1 LWREQRNEE
10 RYSVLRASM
19 MHEHCAYHSLI
30 GRIET
35 SLRSSSHD
43 AQNPLVRGIKRSL
56 RSENNFDAD
65 TQLLTV
71 APSAGRHILTLDIVP
86 PKGTHF
92 AAPAD
97 DWPVIRQA
105 RGTVVE
111 LSVMGG
117 ELAQKEVGSSLARF
131 GFHFLS

>member
-1 LWREQRNEE
+1 
-10 RYSVLRASM
+10 M

-35 SLRSSSHD
+35 SLRSSSQD
-43 AQNPLVRGIKRSL
+43 AQTTCLIPLAGGIKRSL
-56 RSENNFDAD
+56 RSENNLDAD

-71 APSAGRHILTLDIVP
+71 APSAGRHILTLKIVP

-105 RGTVVE
+105 RGTAVE

-117 ELAQKEVGSSLARF
+117 ELAHKEVGTP
-131 GFHFLS
+131 